1 MNISFQNLLHQ
12 TRENIREL
20 LGSMPVEELMDNQQ
34 IIQNADAIEKYYQQK
49 LEDNKSKS
57 SSLAKHINKDLLL
70 G

>member
-20 LGSMPVEELMDNQQ
+20 LGAMPVEELMDNQQ